1 MSTVTSRHGGMRGFD
16 WLVLGA
22 CLWILASVAFAHE
35 GHVEQAP
42 EPQPAPRR

>member
-1 MSTVTSRHGGMRGFD
+1 MSSVTSRGGMRGFD
-16 WLVLGA
+16 WLVLGG

-42 EPQPAPRR
+42 SRNQPPRR